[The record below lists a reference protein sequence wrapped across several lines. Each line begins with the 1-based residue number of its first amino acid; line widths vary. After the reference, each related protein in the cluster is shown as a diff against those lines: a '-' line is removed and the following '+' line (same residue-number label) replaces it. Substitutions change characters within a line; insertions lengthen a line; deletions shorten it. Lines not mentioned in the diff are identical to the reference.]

1 MESPLRL
8 NNALSHLGEERV
20 AFPLETSIE
29 RSLEQALGGSLPAF
43 GRQFHS
49 SAHECLDASET
60 PLIRVLAV
68 EDTASDLFILENA
81 LEAVTGVR
89 FEVTGV
95 THIKEAAALLQK
107 NQFDVVLTDLGL
119 PDSTGLE
126 TFLAIQKA
134 AKGLPVIV
142 LTGLSDERMGIRAMR
157 EGAQD
162 YFVKGHYIE
171 NGLIRAIRDAIE
183 RRKMEAA
190 MQHDEE
196 RFRASIES
204 LLDGFAL
211 LSPTLGADGAIA
223 EFNVDYINESGLC
236 LRPALT
242 EFPTPFTLSELF
254 PDSHATGLF
263 KELVRVQAGGDP
275 LTRECILLC
284 HELANDLSTPSY
296 DFRAA
301 RTGESIALSW
311 RDVTPRLRFEAQV
324 LQSQKMNSIG
334 QLAGGIAHDFN
345 NLLTVIHGYADEMKD
360 SKFLPPQLTRS
371 VYEISA
377 AALRATNLT
386 QQLLSF
392 SRQHPLIATDID
404 MNDTV
409 AQMSSMLGRILGE
422 SIHLQ
427 VEYRQPAPHVRGDR
441 GMIEQV
447 LLNLAVNSRDSMPLG
462 GELSI
467 STTVCSLEA
476 DEIGSEHDVTPGP
489 FVCLTVRDN
498 GSGIEADHLSKI
510 FEPFF
515 STKEV
520 GQGTGLGL
528 ATVYGVVKQ
537 HKGLIKVE
545 TKMGTGTVFRIYLP
559 RQSAAPVASPAPL
572 LVTSPSVQGNE
583 TILLVDDEDTIR
595 EMARIFLETHGYQ
608 VVEARD
614 GVDALQIWQQK
625 RGEIDLLLTDLVMPH
640 GVSGQELA
648 QQLQVDRPGLPVIY
662 SSGYSPGLFGEGSF
676 LKPET
681 NFLQKPYR
689 LGRLAEL
696 IRHCLDHVAA

>member
-1 MESPLRL
+1 MESPLLLSNASLRL
-8 NNALSHLGEERV
+8 GTERA
-20 AFPLETSIE
+20 AFPGETSIE
-29 RSLEQALGGSLPAF
+29 RSLEQALGIIRPAF
-43 GRQFHS
+43 DRQVHIP
-49 SAHECLDASET
+49 ADECLDASET

-68 EDTASDLFILENA
+68 EDAPTDLLVLENA
-81 LEAVTGVR
+81 LEAVAGVR

-95 THIKEAAALLQK
+95 SYIWEATALLK
-107 NQFDVVLTDLGL
+107 TNQFDVVLTDLGL
-119 PDSTGLE
+119 PDSVGLD

-134 AKGLPVIV
+134 ANGLPVIV

-162 YFVKGHYIE
+162 YFVKGHYLE

-183 RRKMEAA
+183 RRKLEAA
-190 MQHDEE
+190 MQRDEE

-211 LSPTLGADGAIA
+211 LSPRLGADGAIA
-223 EFNVDYINESGLC
+223 EFKVDYINASGLC
-236 LRPALT
+236 LRPSLAEL
-242 EFPTPFTLSELF
+242 PSPFTLNELF
-254 PDSHATGLF
+254 PDSRTTGLF
-263 KELVRVQAGGDP
+263 KELVRVQGGGDP
-275 LTRECILLC
+275 FTRECILLC
-284 HELANDLSTPSY
+284 HELGNDLTTPSY

-301 RTGESIALSW
+301 KTGESIALSW

-345 NLLTVIHGYADEMKD
+345 NLLTVIHGYADEMRD
-360 SKFLPPQLTRS
+360 STFLAPQLKRS
-371 VYEISA
+371 VCEISA

-392 SRQHPLIATDID
+392 SRQHPLIAADVD

-409 AQMSSMLGRILGE
+409 AQMSNMLGRILGE
-422 SIHLQ
+422 GIHLQ

-447 LLNLAVNSRDSMPLG
+447 LLNLAVNSRDSMPKG
-462 GELSI
+462 GELAI
-467 STTVCSLEA
+467 STTVYTLKEN
-476 DEIGSEHDVTPGP
+476 ELGSDHDVTPGP

-520 GQGTGLGL
+520 GKGTGLGL
-528 ATVYGVVKQ
+528 ATVYGIVKQ

-545 TKMGTGTVFRIYLP
+545 TEIGNGTVFRIYLP
-559 RQSAAPVASPAPL
+559 RHSAGPVAPPAPI
-572 LVTSPSVQGNE
+572 VVAHPPAQGNE

-595 EMARIFLETHGYQ
+595 EMARTFLETHGYQ
-608 VVEARD
+608 VIEARD
-614 GVDALQIWQQK
+614 GVDAIEIWQE
-625 RGEIDLLLTDLVMPH
+625 RRNEIDLLITDLVMPH

-648 QQLQVDRPGLPVIY
+648 QQLQLDRPDLPVIY
-662 SSGYSPGLFGEGSF
+662 SSGYSPGLFGEDSF
-676 LKPET
+676 LKPDT

-689 LGRLAEL
+689 LSRLAEL
-696 IRHCLDHVAA
+696 IRCCLDRVAA